1 MAMLQWLTEVATL
14 TRKILNLLVRPKMPL
29 SKYWIPCVLLALM
42 TFGAEASSPLLQL
55 VLADKRVVNLD
66 EAALA
71 ALPQAEFET
80 KTPWTTGSHRYRGP
94 TLASVLAAGGA
105 GHASLIEASALNGYQ
120 QQLDLSLFE
129 KVPLTLVRYQD
140 DKQLTRRNK
149 GPLWL
154 LMPFS
159 AYPEL
164 DHSTI
169 HGGMVWQMIRI
180 EVIK

>member
-1 MAMLQWLTEVATL
+1 MQLA
-14 TRKILNLLVRPKMPL
+14 RPKMR
-29 SKYWIPCVLLALM
+29 IPKCWFPCFLLALI

-55 VLADKRVVNLD
+55 VLADKRIVNLD

-71 ALPQAEFET
+71 ALPQTEFQT
-80 KTPWTTGSHRYRGP
+80 QTPWTTGSHSYRGP
-94 TLASVLAAGGA
+94 TLASVLAAQGVE
-105 GHASLIEASALNGYQ
+105 HASLIEASALNGYQ

-129 KVPLTLVRYQD
+129 QVPLALVRYQD
-140 DKQLTRRNK
+140 DKPLTRRNK

-159 AYPEL
+159 AHPEL
-164 DHSTI
+164 DVPAIHS
-169 HGGMVWQMIRI
+169 GMVWQLTRI

>member
-1 MAMLQWLTEVATL
+1 M
-14 TRKILNLLVRPKMPL
+14 RIPKC
-29 SKYWIPCVLLALM
+29 WFPCFLLALM

-55 VLADKRVVNLD
+55 VLADKRIVNLD

-71 ALPQAEFET
+71 ALPQTEFKT
-80 KTPWTTGSHRYRGP
+80 QTPWTTGSHSYRGP
-94 TLASVLAAGGA
+94 TLASVLAAQGVE
-105 GHASLIEASALNGYQ
+105 HASLIEATGLNGYQ
-120 QQLDLSLFE
+120 QQLDLSLFDQ
-129 KVPLTLVRYQD
+129 VPLALVRYQD
-140 DKQLTRRNK
+140 DKPLTRRNK

-164 DHSTI
+164 DLSAIHS
-169 HGGMVWQMIRI
+169 GMVWQLVRI